1 MLKSGL
7 FRQIQASRFLCFE
20 PLYQTKSMAHFFH
33 LTKQISF
40 FFSNVK
46 LFLRHNPLR
55 CLNHKKVFVTVRA
68 APLFY
73 PSYFC
78 CFHLLK
84 ALFALPVPVA
94 HTLALQYHSYNHNI
108 VNKTN
113 LIANNKHTVPPAAC
127 TLKEDWRMREVTSGL
142 FLCF

>member
-1 MLKSGL
+1 MGFSGKVRLAASSALSHFIKLKAWL
-7 FRQIQASRFLCFE
+7 V
-20 PLYQTKSMAHFFH
+20 FFH